1 MSAIK
6 QHKEKSNVYITI
18 IWIIK
23 WIISPI
29 FTFFL
34 LLFFILGILS
44 YSGINEF
51 DQDPYL
57 INIGYIGSSI
67 SGISSLL
74 SILLTLIAIYYVR
87 KTYKNDKKRNLEQ
100 DFENKFF
107 LLINNFINIKSNLNQ
122 KKISEILGSVKD
134 LNLHDAKVIFRNN
147 NHVFGDFFRNLYL
160 LLKFVDAN
168 KNNISK
174 HGLDLRFYTNLIR
187 SYLSVELTQ
196 LLAVNCYIMDDEK
209 DTNYETYKKF
219 VEDYRFLEHMSF
231 LDMNRNIVLPSLCA
245 FGYYDKQAFDKNIW
259 LKSNNKLSEIYKFN
273 SQNLILPFISYISK
287 QSIYSEGRD
296 KFYISKNRNNN
307 SLSFSYLSRNQE
319 ELYKSYC
326 ATMEYDASGNI
337 RIDDHI
343 YGFLNFV
350 CDDKFYHLYLE
361 FSYSKDYDEDI
372 EDYTMIK
379 ILIGQFSNNDFVLIA
394 NKPSHHK
401 NELLN

>member
-23 WIISPI
+23 WIIPPI

-147 NHVFGDFFRNLYL
+147 NHVFGDFF
-160 LLKFVDAN
+160 
-168 KNNISK
+168 
-174 HGLDLRFYTNLIR
+174 
-187 SYLSVELTQ
+187 
-196 LLAVNCYIMDDEK
+196 
-209 DTNYETYKKF
+209 ETY
-219 VEDYRFLEHMSF
+219 
-231 LDMNRNIVLPSLCA
+231 
-245 FGYYDKQAFDKNIW
+245 
-259 LKSNNKLSEIYKFN
+259 IY
-273 SQNLILPFISYISK
+273 
-287 QSIYSEGRD
+287 
-296 KFYISKNRNNN
+296 
-307 SLSFSYLSRNQE
+307 
-319 ELYKSYC
+319 
-326 ATMEYDASGNI
+326 
-337 RIDDHI
+337 
-343 YGFLNFV
+343 FLN
-350 CDDKFYHLYLE
+350 L
-361 FSYSKDYDEDI
+361 
-372 EDYTMIK
+372 
-379 ILIGQFSNNDFVLIA
+379 
-394 NKPSHHK
+394 
-401 NELLN
+401 